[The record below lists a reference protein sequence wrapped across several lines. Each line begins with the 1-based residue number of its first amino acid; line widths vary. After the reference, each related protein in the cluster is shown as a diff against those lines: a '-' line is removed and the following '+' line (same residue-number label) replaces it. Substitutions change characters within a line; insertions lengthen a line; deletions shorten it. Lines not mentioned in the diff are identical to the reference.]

1 MSSPPDSPLSS
12 LGSEDGRS
20 TPQPGA
26 DARSAFLETPSHSHR
41 RASDASH
48 DDSLH
53 PSKRRKTGPSEEP
66 PDDDWEMA
74 SLISEDSFTSAPGSP
89 SAGEHAL
96 RSEAVTS
103 CQWEGCTAGNLGN
116 SDGLIQHVQNEHVGA
131 KRAKYTCDWGD
142 CARKGMNHPSG
153 YALKA
158 HMRSHTKEKPFFCA
172 LPECD
177 RSFTRS
183 DALAKHMRTVHEPEP
198 PKASLTNAN
207 PIDPATGQPKKG
219 PKLRLLNGTK
229 TNVPALT
236 ADKNPLN
243 AGLSPNDPEWDPS
256 PPNDNI
262 RYTPAHHPVT
272 GQPGFLINYP
282 PDVHFSQYE
291 SEIPADHLMRLLRR
305 QLAWAKKEGE
315 ELEGEIEELER
326 VKREEWIAKEAL
338 LEGFMEAELRA
349 GEAQGAVR
357 EKLRVGLESDLR
369 LEKIKWNREPEWRK
383 RRGLMGLPKDL
394 PYVAQAVDVDQERI
408 KREEQADKIVE
419 GERADDMMA
428 VGALMGLSGAS

>member
-12 LGSEDGRS
+12 IGSEDGHA
-20 TPQPGA
+20 TPLPGA
-26 DARSAFLETPSHSHR
+26 DSRSGLLDSPSHPHR
-41 RASDASH
+41 RISDVSHDDASH
-48 DDSLH
+48 
-53 PSKRRKTGPSEEP
+53 PAKRRRLDEP
-66 PDDDWEMA
+66 IDFDDDMTQ
-74 SLISEDSFTSAPGSP
+74 ISEDSFGSAPGSP
-89 SAGEHAL
+89 SAGEYAL

-103 CQWEGCTAGNLGN
+103 CQWEGCTIGDLGN
-116 SDGLIQHVQNEHVGA
+116 SDALIDHCQQEHVGI

-219 PKLRLLNGTK
+219 PKLRLMNGSKSSNT
-229 TNVPALT
+229 PALT

-243 AGLSPNDPEWDPS
+243 AGLSPGDPNWDPS

-282 PDVHFSQYE
+282 PDIHFSHYE
-291 SEIPADHLMRLLRR
+291 SEIPADQLMQLLIR
-305 QLAWAKKEGE
+305 QVSWAEEEGR
-315 ELEGEIEELER
+315 ELEKEIEDLEQI
-326 VKREEWIAKEAL
+326 KREEWVKKEAL
-338 LEGFMEAELRA
+338 LEGVMEAELQTGEQRGVVRGRMKDDLQKDLRSDKVKWDREPDWQRRA
-349 GEAQGAVR
+349 GMQ
-357 EKLRVGLESDLR
+357 S
-369 LEKIKWNREPEWRK
+369 
-383 RRGLMGLPKDL
+383 LPAEL
-394 PYVAQAVDVDQERI
+394 PYGRSEEIDIDKEKERQAH
-408 KREEQADKIVE
+408 QANSLAD
-419 GERADDMMA
+419 GEKADMMA

>member
-12 LGSEDGRS
+12 IGSDDGRS
-20 TPQPGA
+20 TPQPDA
-26 DARSAFLETPSHSHR
+26 DPRSAHLSTPSHSHR
-41 RASDASH
+41 RTSDASH
-48 DDSLH
+48 DDPLH
-53 PSKRRKTGPSEEP
+53 PSKRRKIATEEP
-66 PDDDWEMA
+66 PEDDWEIA
-74 SLISEDSFTSAPGSP
+74 SLVSEDSFTSAPGSP
-89 SAGEHAL
+89 STGEYAL
-96 RSEAVTS
+96 RSEAVTA
-103 CQWEGCTAGNLGN
+103 CQWEGCTAGDLGN
-116 SDGLIQHVQNEHVGA
+116 SDGLIQHVQTEHVGA

-229 TNVPALT
+229 SANTPALT

-243 AGLSPNDPEWDPS
+243 AGLTPEDPEWDPS

-282 PDVHFSQYE
+282 PDIHFSNYE
-291 SEIPADHLMRLLRR
+291 SEIPADQLMRLLRR
-305 QLAWAKKEGE
+305 QLVWAKREGE
-315 ELEGEIEELER
+315 ELEREVEELER
-326 VKREEWIAKEAL
+326 VKREEWVMKEAV
-338 LEGFMEAELRA
+338 LEGVMEAELRM
-349 GEAQGAVR
+349 GERRGAVR
-357 EKLRVGLESDLR
+357 EKMKAGLERDLR
-369 LEKIKWNREPEWRK
+369 LDKVRWNREPEWRK
-383 RRGLMGLPKDL
+383 RNGWEGIPADTPYGKQEVDL
-394 PYVAQAVDVDQERI
+394 
-408 KREEQADKIVE
+408 E
-419 GERADDMMA
+419 GERLKREKQANRIVDGDKADDMMA